1 MPEQVDGQV
10 PDLLLRR
17 GTDARRVLRQ
27 QVDRV
32 GEGGSQGEHD
42 GERHACAR
50 ALRAVRL
57 WWPAGPTRITRH
69 RPTRAIP
76 HRYGRTG
83 VHLAACWRIRA
94 GTVPRALGPR
104 HPPPGGDPLPA
115 GAAIR
120 YLSHKTVKT
129 HLRSIYKKAVAM
141 SLSTA
146 IQRAVGMRLL

>member
-10 PDLLLRR
+10 PDLLLLG

-32 GEGGSQGEHD
+32 AEGGSQGEHD

-83 VHLAACWRIRA
+83 VRLAACRPIPA
-94 GTVPRALGPR
+94 VTVPGACGRVITLR
-104 HPPPGGDPLPA
+104 GGEPLLA

-120 YLSHKTVKT
+120 YLSHQTVKT
-129 HLRSIYKKAVAM
+129 HLRSIYQKFVAM
-141 SLSTA
+141 SHSTA
-146 IQRAVGMRLL
+146 IQRAVGLRLL